1 MRRKSTRA
9 LALSL
14 VLIVL
19 LANVALAAP
28 TVPGAVY
35 SDQPTAGYNKPP
47 TQIAQ
52 ELQQLGIA
60 DVDPDDWYA
69 GSVTTLV
76 QAGLMSPDADGNFNP
91 EGEVENFDGITIFA
105 KVLGIASK
113 TDPPFMALSKMKSAG
128 LVSDFTIGDQDMSR
142 IGVARMLALALG
154 VKPKTNLD
162 PATYPFDDFDRF
174 GNDYDRG
181 IMAALYDL
189 GIFKGYDD
197 GTFRPAGTLSRAE
210 IAILVDRIL
219 GRS

>member
-52 ELQQLGIA
+52 ELDQLGIQ
-60 DVDPDDWYA
+60 DVDPTEWYA
-69 GSVTTLV
+69 GSITTLV
-76 QAGLMSPDADGNFNP
+76 QAGLLTPDANGNVNP
-91 EGEVENFDGITIFA
+91 EADVDNFGGITIFA

-128 LVSDFTIGDQDMSR
+128 LVSDFTVGDADMSR
-142 IGVARMLALALG
+142 IEVGRMLAMALG
-154 VKPKTNLD
+154 VEPKTGLTAEN
-162 PATYPFDDFDRF
+162 YPFGDFGAF

-189 GIFKGYDD
+189 GIFKGFDD
-197 GTFRPAGTLSRAE
+197 GTFRPGETLTTAQ
-210 IAILVDRIL
+210 IAMLVDRIL
-219 GRS
+219 GTR